1 VFSDRK
7 AIVRQFVDELGL
19 DEVDAAASMSP
30 GANNPV
36 TERFLG
42 VENRRCKRAAWRR
55 QDAYATFALGPSK
68 VSVDTPPR
76 GGVARFGSY
85 IARYIGW

>member
-7 AIVRQFVDELGL
+7 AIVRQFVDELAL
-19 DEVDAAASMSP
+19 DDVDAAASMSP

-42 VENRRCKRAAWRR
+42 VENRRCKRAAWRNSLTR
-55 QDAYATFALGPSK
+55 TFSSTAS
-68 VSVDTPPR
+68 TR
-76 GGVARFGSY
+76 GFQPNRKQ
-85 IARYIGW
+85 R